1 MHRMLRLPVLVL
13 LAASCLSAAD
23 EDPLLREQQKYD
35 DAVAKLQKTYDD
47 GVAKERAKAIP
58 ALAAI
63 AKRQLGKG
71 DMPGA
76 VKAWKAVLR
85 LDEQQADAR
94 QFFTSIGQLDQ
105 VLAEL
110 ESEESAAADLLG
122 DGAAGIVLG
131 KPWQGTVTIR
141 ADKPLLVGDLPAGSQ
156 ISLQY
161 QAGTWTWRQ
170 GVQPMMSPDDQTS
183 RAAYRV
189 ALTADNGLR
198 QDIPPGTMQQAWSWT
213 LPSEL
218 KGVMLRLASANGR
231 APAGSV
237 TYKVTLIKPK
247 AK

>member
-1 MHRMLRLPVLVL
+1 MHRFPALVML
-13 LAASCLSAAD
+13 ATCCLFSAD
-23 EDPLLREQQKYD
+23 EDPLAREQQKYD
-35 DAVAKLQKTYDD
+35 DAIAKLQKTFND
-47 GVAKERAKAIP
+47 GVDKERTKAIP
-58 ALAAI
+58 SITAI

-76 VKAWKAVLR
+76 VKAWRAVLR
-85 LDEQQADAR
+85 LDDQHPDAR

-110 ESEESAAADLLG
+110 EREESATADLLD
-122 DGAAGIVLG
+122 DGAGPVLG

-141 ADKPLLVGDLPAGSQ
+141 ADKPLLIGDLPAGTQ

-161 QAGTWTWRQ
+161 QSGTWTFRQ
-170 GVQPMMSPDDQTS
+170 GVQPMLSPDDATS
-183 RAAYRV
+183 RPAYRLS
-189 ALTADNGLR
+189 LTADNGVR
-198 QDIPPGTMQQAWSWT
+198 QDVPAGTLQQAWSWT

-218 KGVMLRLASANGR
+218 KGALLRLASVSGR

-237 TYKVTLIKPK
+237 TYKVTLTKPK

>member
-1 MHRMLRLPVLVL
+1 MHRMLRLPFLVLV
-13 LAASCLSAAD
+13 AACCLSAVE
-23 EDPLLREQQKYD
+23 EDPLVREQQKYEE
-35 DAVAKLQKTYDD
+35 AVAKLQKSYDD
-47 GVAKERAKAIP
+47 GVAKERTKAIP
-58 ALAAI
+58 AITAI

-85 LDEQQADAR
+85 LDDQHADAR

-110 ESEESAAADLLG
+110 EKEESATADLLG
-122 DGAAGIVLG
+122 DGAAPVLG

-141 ADKPLLVGDLPAGSQ
+141 ADKPLLIGDLPAGTQ
-156 ISLQY
+156 IALQY
-161 QAGTWTWRQ
+161 QSGTWTFRQ
-170 GVQPMMSPDDQTS
+170 GVQPMLSPDDAAS
-183 RAAYRV
+183 RPAYRL
-189 ALTADNGLR
+189 ALTADNGVR
-198 QDIPPGTMQQAWSWT
+198 QDIPAGTMQQAWSWT

-218 KGVMLRLASANGR
+218 KGVLLCLSNANGR

-237 TYKVTLIKPK
+237 TYKVTLSKPK